1 MEFMNVYKET
11 SKLDILFVEDDL
23 HFQLETLDI
32 LQQLFKSV
40 TVANDG
46 EEALDLFNSYYNK
59 EEKYFDIVISDIRM
73 PKKDGILLTKNIY
86 SLNKKQAI
94 IILSAHNETEYLMKL
109 INLGIKQF
117 LMKPLEVEKI
127 LQVFYNIAYEINT
140 SKQEIKPK
148 LPRTI
153 TLSKEYVWDNTTLL
167 LNKNQK
173 NIKLSN
179 YEREILQLLIK
190 NSPKVTTPEEIL
202 NTIWKDKQFDVRKS
216 VVKSTIHRIRQK
228 APEINL
234 ENISKLGYR
243 LIF

>member
-117 LMKPLEVEKI
+117 LMKPLEIEKI